1 MQRACR
7 NLFFYIFLG
16 IGMGLL
22 AVDFIFVYIPLS
34 GWVLQAVLVGVNLEY
49 LKPKKTILLVAV
61 MEIFFIFSYGGSVV
75 DAAIL
80 TLFGVQL
87 FLPSMVGCCLALVG
101 SVFLLGYGANRLFHK
116 IRLFERLNQ
125 NRRKQLTLRSNEFL
139 TTLSSERRLTLFL
152 FC

>member
-1 MQRACR
+1 
-7 NLFFYIFLG
+7 
-16 IGMGLL
+16 MGLL

-87 FLPSMVGCCLALVG
+87 FLPSMVGC
-101 SVFLLGYGANRLFHK
+101 
-116 IRLFERLNQ
+116 
-125 NRRKQLTLRSNEFL
+125 
-139 TTLSSERRLTLFL
+139 
-152 FC
+152 